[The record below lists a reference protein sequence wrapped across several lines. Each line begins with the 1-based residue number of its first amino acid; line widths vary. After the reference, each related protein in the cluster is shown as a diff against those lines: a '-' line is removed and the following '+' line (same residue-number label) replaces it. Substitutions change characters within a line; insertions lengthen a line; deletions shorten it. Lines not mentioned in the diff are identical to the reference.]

1 MQEQD
6 MVNDILSGTK
16 ASIDSY
22 TKAIQEC
29 SCQPLRST
37 LTQLRDEAEQM
48 QYQLYQIAEQKGY
61 YQTAGKVDKNE
72 INRVKTGLTNSLG
85 NLSSMDTSTHTSS
98 SVGTSAAAT
107 GLSNSIASSV
117 DSNKM
122 K

>member
-1 MQEQD
+1 MQEKD

-29 SCQPLRST
+29 SCQELRGT
-37 LTQLRDEAEQM
+37 LKQLRDEAEQM
-48 QYQLYQIAEQKGY
+48 QYQLYEIADEKGY
-61 YQTAGKVDKNE
+61 YQTASKVDKSEVNK
-72 INRVKTGLTNSLG
+72 VKSGLTSGLNSSG
-85 NLSSMDTSTHTSS
+85 SSGTSTHTSS

-107 GLSNSIASSV
+107 GLSKSILSSN
-117 DSNKM
+117 DSNNM

>member
-1 MQEQD
+1 MQEKD

-29 SCQPLRST
+29 SCQQLRGT
-37 LTQLRDEAEQM
+37 LKQLRDEAEQM

-61 YQTAGKVDKNE
+61 YQPAGNAPQSEVSKIKN
-72 INRVKTGLTNSLG
+72 TL
-85 NLSSMDTSTHTSS
+85 
-98 SVGTSAAAT
+98 TSAISSG
-107 GLSNSIASSV
+107 GLSGTYNQ
-117 DSNKM
+117 M